1 MSNGKKPVRK
11 HRCHCWMPRFLRRM
25 LFGVKSGGSSNF
37 EVERKYPIS
46 DAERKTLPDKL
57 LSMGYR
63 YVGQAYM
70 KDTFVPTLV
79 EGDMCRV
86 REETMNDRTKYL
98 LTEKVW
104 VQVGNERERKE
115 DEEQITVRVAQL
127 LLDLGK
133 RLSGA
138 ELLSFS
144 KDRDLYTRYDDEG
157 RKITISIDLV
167 EGLGESDGHYM
178 EIEILVAQK
187 CHVAA
192 ARKTIEQLVQD
203 VLGDARAVADSYMEM
218 LKRSRSR

>member
-1 MSNGKKPVRK
+1 
-11 HRCHCWMPRFLRRM
+11 MPRFLRRI

-37 EVERKYPIS
+37 EVERKYSIS

-70 KDTFVPTLV
+70 KDTFVPTLG

-144 KDRDLYTRYDDEG
+144 KDRDFYTRYDDEG

-167 EGLGESDGHYM
+167 EGLGEYDGHYM

-192 ARKTIEQLVQD
+192 ARKSIEQLVQD
-203 VLGDARAVADSYMEM
+203 VLGETRPVADSYMEM